1 MLPDSVKDWYVD
13 LLSPVTQFLVRHRIQ
28 PNLLTTIGFLINTMA
43 AILIFQGSR
52 IYGGI
57 LILVGGTFDVFDGRV
72 ARATER
78 TSPFG
83 SFYDS
88 TLDRI
93 SEIILYLSLLD
104 YFISQGDP
112 WTVYAILTAMGG
124 ALMVSYTRARAEA
137 LGFSCLVGFLQRP
150 ERVVFLGFGAI
161 IGRSALIIAIYLVAI
176 LSVFTSLQRR
186 VLVYPSSRRHPAVKD
201 YTPFTWGGW
210 RFGSAET
217 RARPDQFRR

>member
-13 LLSPVTQFLVRHRIQ
+13 LLNPVTQYLVRHRIQ
-28 PNLLTTIGFLINTMA
+28 PNLLTTIGFLINTVA
-43 AILIFQGSR
+43 AVSIFRDSLFT
-52 IYGGI
+52 GGL

-72 ARATER
+72 ARATGL
-78 TSPFG
+78 TSSFG

-93 SEIILYLSLLD
+93 SEIIIYLSLLN
-104 YFISQGDP
+104 YFVSQGDP
-112 WTVYAILTAMGG
+112 WTGYAILTAMGG

-161 IGRSALIIAIYLVAI
+161 LGRIGLTVAIYLVAV
-176 LSVFTSLQRR
+176 LSAFTAFQRMFH
-186 VLVYPSSRRHPAVKD
+186 VYLSSRSSHTER
-201 YTPFTWGGW
+201 G
-210 RFGSAET
+210 
-217 RARPDQFRR
+217 